1 MNEHA
6 TIRPPREI
14 VLAYEPAFR
23 LAATQVRPAEL
34 EIEGPGGV
42 CALEPRVMKVLV
54 ALHRGLGAAVSRETL
69 GLVCWGGRI
78 VSEDALTR
86 CIVQLR
92 KALSADPGIVLETIP
107 TVGYRLQAGE
117 APAAAGGRRGGRRRS
132 VRPPSLAGLVL
143 AVLILAAVAPGLWLL
158 NRPQATW
165 TVRDFRP
172 LTSERSFKTH
182 PAISGDG
189 REVAYAY
196 RATPFGPRDIH
207 LRAVAGGE
215 PIQVTSGPDD
225 DSAPAWSPDGS
236 RVAFLRWTPA
246 GACAV
251 MIAIVPRGGEQRL
264 ADCRAAWA
272 HPTWVDDRTLVFADA
287 PSDSDLPRLYAVDVG
302 DGRVRQLSSPSAET
316 LGDQEPQASPDGRHV
331 AFRRTLRFGADEIV
345 TLDMRSGRERTLTH
359 DGWKAAGYV
368 WSPDSRN
375 LFFAS
380 NRDGGLGLWRIDVR
394 RPGRLEPVS
403 LGLGVVSFLHMSAD
417 RSGNVVVEVARPRT
431 GLVRLN
437 PNGQVAGRVTTDSND
452 WDPMTAP
459 DGAIVH
465 VSDRGGA
472 PEIWVTDPQGRATR
486 LGGGGGGYVFNPA
499 WSPDGQRVAY
509 VAVIGRGTEILTVRR
524 DGSQLVRLTQDGRD
538 KRNPVFDAAGVIH
551 YVERQGPSW
560 RLMSVQSDGAPA
572 PVPGGEG
579 WRALQASASGRLY
592 GQRQGEDVVG
602 TIQNGTWRPLVAVRP
617 ADSWAPADDGL
628 YVLDTSQAAP
638 ALWFQPWNGPRR
650 RLPDPGPWAARLTGS
665 WRPGVTLGEAL
676 TEGVDL
682 AMMRLGPERGAAV
695 R

>member
-14 VLAYEPAFR
+14 LLAYEPAFR

-42 CALEPRVMKVLV
+42 LALEPRVMKVLV

-86 CIVQLR
+86 CVVQLR
-92 KALSADPGIVLETIP
+92 KALSSDPGIVLETIP
-107 TVGYRLQAGE
+107 TVGYRLQASE
-117 APAAAGGRRGGRRRS
+117 APAAVGEQRRQGL
-132 VRPPSLAGLVL
+132 RPPSLAGLVL
-143 AVLILAAVAPGLWLL
+143 TVLLLAAIVPGVWFM
-158 NRPQATW
+158 NRQPTPW

-215 PIQVTSGPDD
+215 PIQVTSGADD
-225 DSAPAWSPDGS
+225 DYAPAWSPDG
-236 RVAFLRWTPA
+236 RRIAFLRWTPA

-251 MIAIVPRGGEQRL
+251 MVAIVPRGGEQRL

-272 HPTWVDDRTLVFADA
+272 HPTWLDDRTVVFADT
-287 PSDSDLPRLYAVDVG
+287 PSDSDLPRLYAVNAG
-302 DGRVRQLSSPSAET
+302 DGQVRQLSSPPADT
-316 LGDQEPQASPDGRHV
+316 LGDQEPQASPDGRYV

-345 TLDMRSGRERTLTH
+345 VLDVRSGRERTLTR

-380 NRDGGLGLWRIDVR
+380 NRDGGMGLWRIDLR
-394 RPGRLEPVS
+394 RPGDLEPVS
-403 LGLGVVSFLHMSAD
+403 LGLGVVSFMHMSAD
-417 RSGNVVVEVARPRT
+417 RAGTVVVEVARPRT
-431 GLVRLN
+431 GLVRL
-437 PNGQVAGRVTTDSND
+437 GSGGEVLSRVVTDSND
-452 WDPMTAP
+452 WDPVTGP

-472 PEIWVTDPQGRATR
+472 PEIWVTDPRGRATR
-486 LGGGGGGYVFNPA
+486 LSGGLGGYVFNPT

-524 DGSQLVRLTQDGRD
+524 DGSQLVRVTEDGRD

-551 YVERQGPSW
+551 YVEREGQAW
-560 RLMSVQSDGAPA
+560 RLMSVRPGAAPA

-579 WRALQASASGRLY
+579 WRAVQASASGRLY
-592 GQRQGEDVVG
+592 GQRQGEDTVG
-602 TIQNGTWRPLVAVRP
+602 AIQNGTWRPLVAVRP

-638 ALWFQPWNGPRR
+638 VLWFQPWTGPRR
-650 RLPDPGPWAARLTGS
+650 RLTDPGPWAARLTAS

-682 AMMRLGPERGAAV
+682 AAMRLGPDRRTPA